1 MMHLYS
7 AAFPSLDE
15 KRNTSQIRHECYPV
29 LPEKKRQLK
38 IDPHFE
44 KKKKKSMIIKTN
56 SLLAVLAEISST
68 PTQNPQEL
76 GSGIIDVFSLFRS
89 EKEKK
94 ERQQALI
101 AFVLVFLFSLCVA
114 LRIAQRGLILEE

>member
-1 MMHLYS
+1 
-7 AAFPSLDE
+7 
-15 KRNTSQIRHECYPV
+15 
-29 LPEKKRQLK
+29 
-38 IDPHFE
+38 
-44 KKKKKSMIIKTN
+44 MIIKTN